1 MNLSRLEGKQTRLTT
16 GLHHTCGGP
25 GLVSESSDC
34 HQPVTLRARGR
45 TIMRSKPQGPHSSR
59 TSPSLYV
66 QTTLSKWT
74 VFKFIPSSP
83 VENHTA
89 NVCELPRVLR
99 EIAANSQSPRAW
111 SSGSEQRSGEG
122 GLGPQRLAECE
133 LRSAQSVWSRLNP
146 RLLKWARKNHLTF
159 LKPRFLYVENGH
171 AYELNHVPSKFV
183 EILTST
189 CNLAILKKKKKNNN
203 FVCFVRLCFTVCS

>member
-1 MNLSRLEGKQTRLTT
+1 
-16 GLHHTCGGP
+16 
-25 GLVSESSDC
+25 
-34 HQPVTLRARGR
+34 
-45 TIMRSKPQGPHSSR
+45 MRSKPQGPHSSR

-189 CNLAILKKKKKNNN
+189 CNLAILKKKKKKQQLCLFCKVVLHSVLLRAEDN
-203 FVCFVRLCFTVCS
+203 FVKLILTFYLYFVWSRRSNACCQKYLARAFTH